1 MASSDSN
8 SFRLRVL
15 LVDDD
20 PFALNMISGA
30 LRQRGCDT
38 YEADN
43 VAAAIALL
51 AVAEPNLVI
60 TDLELGSGPDG
71 SDLLNHIATHFPWI
85 AKVVLTSHASPQL
98 GLNAGRVLPP
108 DTTFLVKSSIT
119 VEDLY
124 TAVDDAL
131 ESPRKARDMTSETS
145 DSALVINHLQ
155 GEILKLMAMGLSN
168 TAIAHERGTSIK
180 SVESGVHRL
189 FSSLGLDS
197 DTGVNQRVL
206 AVRLWQQGRVVV
218 K

>member
-1 MASSDSN
+1 M
-8 SFRLRVL
+8 
-15 LVDDD
+15 
-20 PFALNMISGA
+20 
-30 LRQRGCDT
+30 
-38 YEADN
+38 
-43 VAAAIALL
+43 
-51 AVAEPNLVI
+51 
-60 TDLELGSGPDG
+60 
-71 SDLLNHIATHFPWI
+71 
-85 AKVVLTSHASPQL
+85 LTSHASPQL